1 MFRDVAPERRG
12 HVMARSGAKPP
23 VMDHIPLKRPHFFFT
38 TAPLPCPYLPGRLE
52 RKIVT
57 ELSGPDAEA
66 LHEALS
72 RAGFRRSHSI
82 AYTPACPGCNACIPV
97 RIVIKDFAVKRT
109 MRRIMKTNGDL
120 VAHEVAA
127 RATAEQY
134 RLFSRY
140 QDSRHSGG
148 DMALMGFYDYRSM
161 VEDSPI
167 DTHLIEFRDSS
178 GVLRA
183 ACLTDR
189 MNDGL
194 SAVYSFYD
202 PEMTERSFGTY
213 VILWLVE
220 RARSMG
226 LPYVYLGY
234 WIAESR
240 KMSYKARFAPLEAF
254 GPGGWRPLVIE
265 NSGENKGM
273 TTPGEPAQVLRSSK
287 FPL

>member
-1 MFRDVAPERRG
+1 
-12 HVMARSGAKPP
+12 
-23 VMDHIPLKRPHFFFT
+23 MDHIPLKRPHFFFT
-38 TAPLPCPYLPGRLE
+38 TAPLPCPYLAGRLE

-57 ELSGPDAEA
+57 ELTGPDAEV

-82 AYTPACPGCNACIPV
+82 AYTPACPGCNACVPV
-97 RIVIKDFAVKRT
+97 RIVVADFTAPRT
-109 MRRIMKTNGDL
+109 MRRTAKANVDL
-120 VAHEVAA
+120 VVREAAA

-167 DTHLIEFRDSS
+167 DTFLVEFRTRSD
-178 GVLRA
+178 GQLRSV
-183 ACLTDR
+183 CLTDR
-189 MNDGL
+189 MSDGL

-202 PEMTERSFGTY
+202 PDQAIRSLGTY
-213 VILWLVE
+213 MIMWLIE
-220 RARSMG
+220 EARRQN

-234 WIAESR
+234 WIRESR
-240 KMSYKARFAPLEAF
+240 KMAYKQRFAPLEAF
-254 GPGGWRPLVIE
+254 GPGGWRLLDAQDD
-265 NSGENKGM
+265 
-273 TTPGEPAQVLRSSK
+273 EPSK
-287 FPL
+287 DRQAAE

>member
-1 MFRDVAPERRG
+1 
-12 HVMARSGAKPP
+12 
-23 VMDHIPLKRPHFFFT
+23 MDHIPLKRPHFFFT
-38 TAPLPCPYLPGRLE
+38 TAPLPCPYIAGRLE

-57 ELSGPDAEA
+57 ELNGPDAEV

-97 RIVIKDFAVKRT
+97 RIIADQFVPDRS
-109 MRRIMKTNGDL
+109 MRRIRKANQDL
-120 VAHEVAA
+120 IARKVPA

-140 QDSRHSGG
+140 QESRHSGG

-167 DTHLIEFRDSS
+167 DTFLVEYRRPD
-178 GVLRA
+178 GTLTAV
-183 ACLTDR
+183 CLSDR
-189 MNDGL
+189 MSDGL
-194 SAVYSFYD
+194 SAVYSFFEPD
-202 PEMTERSFGTY
+202 LASRSLGTY
-213 VILWLVE
+213 VVNWLVE
-220 RARSMG
+220 DAVSQG

-240 KMSYKARFAPLEAF
+240 KMSYKSRYQPLEAF
-254 GPGGWRPLVIE
+254 GPNGWRLLDANRDE
-265 NSGENKGM
+265 
-273 TTPGEPAQVLRSSK
+273 SSK
-287 FPL
+287 ADGLR

>member
-1 MFRDVAPERRG
+1 
-12 HVMARSGAKPP
+12 
-23 VMDHIPLKRPHFFFT
+23 MDHIPLKRPHFFFT
-38 TAPLPCPYLPGRLE
+38 TAPLPCPYVAGRLE

-57 ELSGPDAEA
+57 ELTGPDAEI

-97 RIVIKDFAVKRT
+97 RIVTADFKPDRT
-109 MRRIMKTNGDL
+109 MRKVLKNNSRL
-120 VAHEVAA
+120 VARKVPA

-167 DTHLIEFRDSS
+167 ETFLAEFRDQD
-178 GVLRA
+178 GVLSA
-183 ACLTDR
+183 VCLTDR

-194 SAVYSFYD
+194 SAVYSFYEPD
-202 PEMTERSFGTY
+202 LSQQSLGTY
-213 VILWLVE
+213 VILWLIE
-220 RARSMG
+220 EARRLD

-240 KMSYKARFAPLEAF
+240 KMSYKARFSPLEAF
-254 GPGGWRPLVIE
+254 GPGGWRPLAI
-265 NSGENKGM
+265 GEDASANHGGSCHGDDAMDAAAK
-273 TTPGEPAQVLRSSK
+273 TALLRSGNMH
-287 FPL
+287 F